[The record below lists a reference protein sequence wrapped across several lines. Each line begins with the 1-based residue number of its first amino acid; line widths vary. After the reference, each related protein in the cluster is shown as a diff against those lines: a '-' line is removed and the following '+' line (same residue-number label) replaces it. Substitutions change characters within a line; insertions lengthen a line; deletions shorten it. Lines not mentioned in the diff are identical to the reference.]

1 MKIKDDSRRQKWVKQ
16 CTVGCSQ
23 MPNSKQRAALIPPRM
38 SFAKHILIWCS
49 IWFEFHRFAKI
60 NWQLCTPCNLCIIYF
75 LKLIIF
81 ILFIRLLW
89 LWLDVFSSV
98 FHCHYLFIFFSL
110 FRCAVIFACLFYIR
124 WILIG
129 LWQMHTR
136 QVAWFI
142 FEYTIFKHIM

>member
-89 LWLDVFSSV
+89 LWLDVFFPSFIV
-98 FHCHYLFIFFSL
+98 IIYLFFLFISVRRDFCLPVLHSL
-110 FRCAVIFACLFYIR
+110 NSDWFGTNAYKTSRMIYI
-124 WILIG
+124 WIHNI
-129 LWQMHTR
+129 
-136 QVAWFI
+136 
-142 FEYTIFKHIM
+142 